1 MATWIGHLRIAE
13 SIYCQI
19 PDLDE
24 TAFTFG
30 NIAPDSGIPNAD
42 WTHFDPPKE
51 VSHFLAS
58 GEKGEMGVED
68 LAFYRVYLDHSSVQK
83 DGTLYSFLLGF
94 YIHLLCDRLAMIKVG
109 LPSLE
114 AYADLFAQNSEVE
127 GWDLIKNDWYGLD
140 QLYVRD
146 HPRCL
151 FWRVF
156 LTAPV
161 PPSPLPFVRQE
172 AFEHQIGYIR
182 EFYSHPSTEWVL
194 DRRYPYLSKASMDF
208 FVDQSSSLV
217 LKVLERLKTGPELAG
232 RHSGLEFLQ
241 EEDLLPLPPPM
252 GDPPLPDR
260 DQ

>member
-13 SIYCQI
+13 NIYSQI
-19 PDLDE
+19 PNLDE

-42 WTHFDPPKE
+42 WTRFDPPKE

-58 GEKGEMGVED
+58 REKGEMGVED
-68 LAFYRVYLDHSSVQK
+68 LEFYRAYLANPALRK
-83 DGTLYSFLLGF
+83 DGSLYSFLLGY

-114 AYADLFAQNSEVE
+114 AYADLFAQKSEAE
-127 GWDLIKNDWYGLD
+127 SWDLIKNDWYGLD

-156 LTAPV
+156 LTAPI
-161 PPSPLPFVRQE
+161 PLSPLPFVRQE
-172 AFEHQIGYIR
+172 AFNHQIAYIR
-182 EFYSHPSTEWVL
+182 DFYSHPSTDWVL
-194 DRRYPYLSKASMDF
+194 DRRYPYLSKVSMDL
-208 FVDQSSSLV
+208 FVDQSSCLV
-217 LKVLERLKTGPELAG
+217 LKVLARLDTRPELDG
-232 RHSGLEFLQ
+232 RHSGLEFLP
-241 EEDLLPLPPPM
+241 EEDLRPLPSPL

-260 DQ
+260 SQ

>member
-1 MATWIGHLRIAE
+1 MQTCLLKTLRSKAGISLKMIGTVWISFMCAITRAV
-13 SIYCQI
+13 S
-19 PDLDE
+19 
-24 TAFTFG
+24 FG
-30 NIAPDSGIPNAD
+30 G
-42 WTHFDPPKE
+42 
-51 VSHFLAS
+51 
-58 GEKGEMGVED
+58 
-68 LAFYRVYLDHSSVQK
+68 
-83 DGTLYSFLLGF
+83 
-94 YIHLLCDRLAMIKVG
+94 
-109 LPSLE
+109 
-114 AYADLFAQNSEVE
+114 
-127 GWDLIKNDWYGLD
+127 
-140 QLYVRD
+140 
-146 HPRCL
+146 
-151 FWRVF
+151 F

-194 DRRYPYLSKASMDF
+194 DRRYPYLSKASSGF